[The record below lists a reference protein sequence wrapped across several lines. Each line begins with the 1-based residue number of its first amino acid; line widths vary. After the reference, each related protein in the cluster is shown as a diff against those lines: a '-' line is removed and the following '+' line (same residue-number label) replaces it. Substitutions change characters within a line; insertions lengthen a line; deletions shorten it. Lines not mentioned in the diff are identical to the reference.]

1 MISLETLEAPTKI
14 DKTKTSKTDATSTE
28 TSFEELLKGTMQK
41 GWSVSK
47 DGIVALE
54 NDPNATL
61 LQGDELSL
69 EETKKELLTLLQ
81 PKDEEETKNTSSS
94 LLELL
99 KSTSLDNSDEE
110 TLKLPFSLNP
120 EVSQKLSTDDLKY
133 LVYKA
138 KQYLKNKIA
147 THPEFKNLNM
157 EEFPKTLK
165 GLVAVAKELN
175 IDVTKITY
183 DTIKT
188 QTPTDESSDTVEGD
202 PLLDELLKKPKEKIQ
217 KVATQQD
224 TMDVEAELDYQNR
237 LLKAKDDAQLSK
249 VKDIPIIKEN
259 TKIASD
265 SIVTTKQLMETKSL
279 TNQTQ
284 NEKSEKNDPLKTLLS
299 TKTDATGEKSSLLFD
314 PKILNEQKTTQQQ
327 ANLFDAIKQTQEKFT
342 DEKNNKESNSSF
354 ESLLKGDAKTNDIA
368 TAGSEKNNALE
379 VKMQEAKQ
387 MMRYLSQDIKKAI
400 DDYKPPFTRVKVT
413 LNPQKLGEVDMT
425 VVQRGNNVHINLSS
439 NNAALNILTSN
450 LNELKT
456 QLNQN
461 GINNASFNFNSQGQN
476 ESRQE
481 QRRQKQAQT
490 YASNEIDD
498 DFSDTISSL
507 EIIIP
512 KYI

>member
-1 MISLETLEAPTKI
+1 
-14 DKTKTSKTDATSTE
+14 
-28 TSFEELLKGTMQK
+28 
-41 GWSVSK
+41 
-47 DGIVALE
+47 
-54 NDPNATL
+54 
-61 LQGDELSL
+61 
-69 EETKKELLTLLQ
+69 
-81 PKDEEETKNTSSS
+81 
-94 LLELL
+94 
-99 KSTSLDNSDEE
+99 
-110 TLKLPFSLNP
+110 
-120 EVSQKLSTDDLKY
+120 
-133 LVYKA
+133 
-138 KQYLKNKIA
+138 
-147 THPEFKNLNM
+147 
-157 EEFPKTLK
+157 
-165 GLVAVAKELN
+165 
-175 IDVTKITY
+175 
-183 DTIKT
+183 
-188 QTPTDESSDTVEGD
+188 
-202 PLLDELLKKPKEKIQ
+202 
-217 KVATQQD
+217 
-224 TMDVEAELDYQNR
+224 MDVEAELDYQNR